1 MNQSILTK
9 SWIGYINQ
17 REQLKASLMIQNM
30 NSVPDWESHRVKIND
45 SIHLL
50 AKSPYQCLVLG
61 EKPQNIIKDLIYG
74 AHDMLDGE

>member
-1 MNQSILTK
+1 
-9 SWIGYINQ
+9 
-17 REQLKASLMIQNM
+17 M
-30 NSVPDWESHRVKIND
+30 NSVSNWESRRVKIND